1 MEDCVLSEGV
11 LPHSIPQPC
20 VQVQVHPTKARNER
34 SPGFGG
40 GDGATDPIGPSEL
53 TVNQRNV
60 LVTHEPRSEAL
71 DPRKVI
77 SLDPFSHAH
86 AGRKGGT
93 VAQEET
99 GSANTFAEPSSG
111 WEHPDPEPLLVTI
124 LAVSREHVYL
134 NTRCSKGMRL
144 LIEKG
149 VREGACGALTWWREI
164 QYLHLA
170 SERTFSLPNLM
181 INHRRSPRRLV

>member
-1 MEDCVLSEGV
+1 QDNSNNTRNHLSPSLGR
-11 LPHSIPQPC
+11 
-20 VQVQVHPTKARNER
+20 VH
-34 SPGFGG
+34 
-40 GDGATDPIGPSEL
+40 GATDPIRPREL
-53 TVNQRNV
+53 TVNQRNF
-60 LVTHEPRSEAL
+60 LVTHEPGGEAF
-71 DPRKVI
+71 DPREVI
-77 SLDPFSHAH
+77 SHDPFSHAH

-93 VAQEET
+93 VAQKET